1 MLFAGGFGAG
11 FINSMAGGGSVLT
24 VPVLNE
30 AVGATI
36 ANGTNRVA
44 ILLAN
49 LAGTFAYHKGG
60 KVPWRRVGRFLP
72 GTLAGAVA
80 GSWLATRV
88 PTDWMRE
95 IFAVVIFLVAATVV
109 VRPRRWLEEG
119 PPRLS
124 PFWLTVVFFLIGAY
138 GGFVQVGVGFLLLAG
153 LVLGGG
159 LELIKA
165 NGVKVVIIAAYTALA
180 LPVFLLAGQVDLLLG
195 LVMAAGNVSGA
206 YTGARLA
213 VEKGAGWARWVLVTA
228 AVGAA
233 IRMAFF

>member
-1 MLFAGGFGAG
+1 
-11 FINSMAGGGSVLT
+11 MAGGGSVLT

-124 PFWLTVVFFLIGAY
+124 PFWLTVVFFLIGTY